1 MPSTMN
7 CTTDEF
13 KDKMPYCV
21 QYNPYHTDHFGCYML
36 TGETDKKGRP
46 CNAWTHIYEIKE
58 AIADLNAIVEREQGN
73 LEASVANE
81 TDSSGQAVVYAFNN
95 AVELRRASDT
105 LINIVATLRDRTAK

>member
-1 MPSTMN
+1 M
-7 CTTDEF
+7 TTYKTTEQNRQ
-13 KDKMPYCV
+13 KV
-21 QYNPYHTDHFGCYML
+21 EAT
-36 TGETDKKGRP
+36 
-46 CNAWTHIYEIKE
+46 AWTHIYEIKE